1 MASLPSILAVPAC
14 RLVAASLA
22 LALAASHAWAEPAD
36 AEKTIVDAAW
46 TTADFSRPITQAP
59 HCRDIGLLITT
70 QGYAPGD
77 VVQVTVGIKNLAE
90 YEVSLSGTVNAD
102 GKVRV
107 TLPASACEDAR
118 AAQTSGKASP
128 PPDSPDTVTPAD
140 PAKKQRPVVRAYKK

>member
-1 MASLPSILAVPAC
+1 M
-14 RLVAASLA
+14 
-22 LALAASHAWAEPAD
+22 D
-36 AEKTIVDAAW
+36 D
-46 TTADFSRPITQAP
+46 SRPITQAP

-118 AAQTSGKASP
+118 AAQTSVKSSPPP
-128 PPDSPDTVTPAD
+128 PPDSPDTDTPTD
-140 PAKKQRPVVRAYKK
+140 PAKKQLPAVRAYKK

>member
-1 MASLPSILAVPAC
+1 MASIPSILAAPAY

-22 LALAASHAWAEPAD
+22 LALAASHAWAEPTD

-77 VVQVTVGIKNLAE
+77 VVHVTVGVKNLAE
-90 YEVSLSGTVNAD
+90 YEVSFSGTVDAD

-107 TLPASACEDAR
+107 HVPASACEEAR
-118 AAQTSGKASP
+118 AAQTPIKASSL
-128 PPDSPDTVTPAD
+128 PDLPDTGTPTD
-140 PAKKQRPVVRAYKK
+140 PAKKQLPVVRAFKK

>member
-1 MASLPSILAVPAC
+1 MASILSIPAVPAY

-22 LALAASHAWAEPAD
+22 LALAASHAGAEPAD

-77 VVQVTVGIKNLAE
+77 VVQVTVGVKNLAE
-90 YEVSLSGTVNAD
+90 YEVSFSGTVEAD

-107 TLPASACEDAR
+107 PVPASACEDAR
-118 AAQTSGKASP
+118 AAQTSVKASP
-128 PPDSPDTVTPAD
+128 PPDSPNTDALTD
-140 PAKKQRPVVRAYKK
+140 PAKKQLPVVRAFKK